1 VSDPHIWWYV
11 TRASAIIAWIL
22 LTLAVVWGILLST
35 RLLRNVDNPS
45 WLQDLHRYLGGLSI
59 VMVLLHMVTLMLDG
73 WLHFSL
79 SSILLPFSATYRALP
94 VALGII
100 AFYLLLAVQ
109 GSSLMMRW
117 LPRKFWRGAH
127 YTSSA

>member
-1 VSDPHIWWYV
+1 MSDPHIWWYV

-22 LTLAVVWGILLST
+22 LTLAVVGGILLFT

-59 VMVLLHMVTLMLDG
+59 VMLLLHMVTLMLDG

-79 SSILLPFSATYRALP
+79 SNVLLPFSVTYRAPP
-94 VALGII
+94 VVLGII

-109 GSSLMMRW
+109 GSSLMTRW
-117 LPRKFWRGAH
+117 LPRKFWRACI
-127 YTSSA
+127 T

>member
-1 VSDPHIWWYV
+1 MSDPHIWWYV

-22 LTLAVVWGILLST
+22 LTLAVVGGILLST

-59 VMVLLHMVTLMLDG
+59 VMLLLHMVTLMLDG

-79 SSILLPFSATYRALP
+79 SNVLLPFSVTYRAPP
-94 VALGII
+94 VVLGII

-109 GSSLMMRW
+109 GSSLMTRW
-117 LPRKFWRGAH
+117 LPRKFWRACI
-127 YTSSA
+127 T